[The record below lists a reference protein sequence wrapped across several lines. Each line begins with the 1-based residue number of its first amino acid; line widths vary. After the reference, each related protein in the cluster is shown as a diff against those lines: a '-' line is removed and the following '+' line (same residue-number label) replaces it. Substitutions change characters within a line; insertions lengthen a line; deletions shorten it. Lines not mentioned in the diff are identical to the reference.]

1 MLQRIQS
8 VYLLLA
14 AIASGIFFF
23 TPISNIEINNNFFI
37 IKASGVYFQDGD
49 SFVFDSPLL
58 ALSSVLLFHVFLSL
72 LTMLQFKKRNLQI
85 TLCNL
90 NLVLLFAGMALV
102 FFYGGNLPEKAI
114 DSNASTITYSFG
126 GLIPLFSIAMIF
138 LAKRSINKDDK
149 LVKSADRL
157 R

>member
-1 MLQRIQS
+1 M
-8 VYLLLA
+8 
-14 AIASGIFFF
+14 F
-23 TPISNIEINNNFFI
+23 
-37 IKASGVYFQDGD
+37 
-49 SFVFDSPLL
+49 
-58 ALSSVLLFHVFLSL
+58 
-72 LTMLQFKKRNLQI
+72 QFKKRNLQI